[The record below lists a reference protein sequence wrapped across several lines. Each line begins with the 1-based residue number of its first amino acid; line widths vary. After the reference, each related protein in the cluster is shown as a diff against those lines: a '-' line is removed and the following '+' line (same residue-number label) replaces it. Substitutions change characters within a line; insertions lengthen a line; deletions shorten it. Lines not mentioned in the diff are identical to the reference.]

1 MFKKNFGKRG
11 AIELS
16 MTTIIVI
23 IIGITL
29 LSLGLIWVRGTFKNV
44 TDLSEQSFEQAE
56 GAISD
61 IFKEVSKTIFVSP
74 PSIT

>member
-74 PSIT
+74 PSIK